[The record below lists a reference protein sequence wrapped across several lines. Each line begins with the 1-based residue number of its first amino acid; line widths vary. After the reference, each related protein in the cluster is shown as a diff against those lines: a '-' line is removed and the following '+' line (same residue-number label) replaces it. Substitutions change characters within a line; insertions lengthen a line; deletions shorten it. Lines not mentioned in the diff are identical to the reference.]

1 MKIWTSQIPEP
12 FPSFELIEL
21 GVFTKECDT
30 SRISHAK
37 SLVEVKKNTDIPEE
51 IDGIEGFFI
60 PIGCLNLELL
70 EQLQQINTLVY
81 ITINGFTSQA
91 IKEIKHS
98 LDDSKSVFVFE
109 SENYNT
115 YDYLE
120 QLGWLASQNQPFAVA
135 SDNKQQLLTACIF
148 NPHSLIIKS
157 SFPSWI
163 GELEHLFSK

>member
-1 MKIWTSQIPEP
+1 MVMKIWTSQIPEP

-70 EQLQQINTLVY
+70 EQLQQTCLKILQVFRFTLPNH
-81 ITINGFTSQA
+81 TRSPA
-91 IKEIKHS
+91 
-98 LDDSKSVFVFE
+98 
-109 SENYNT
+109 
-115 YDYLE
+115 
-120 QLGWLASQNQPFAVA
+120 QN
-135 SDNKQQLLTACIF
+135 S
-148 NPHSLIIKS
+148 
-157 SFPSWI
+157 
-163 GELEHLFSK
+163 